1 MIFDLLS
8 LFTVIGLLV
17 KGLKKGASKL
27 SFFVSVGI
35 SILVSGALVPVYMK
49 FMNLPKDVPAA
60 IISFLITFVFAYVII
75 SVPTLIFSVVIGG
88 IVIIFAYG
96 AIVFVLPA
104 GTKNVLI
111 QNSKIYP
118 MLYPLI
124 AQLMNILHFQ
134 IGTP

>member
-27 SFFVSVGI
+27 SLFVSVGI
-35 SILVSGALVPVYMK
+35 SALVSGALIPVYMK

-60 IISFLITFVFAYVII
+60 IISFLITFIFAYVII

-88 IVIIFAYG
+88 IVIIFIYG
-96 AIVFVLPA
+96 VIVFFLPP
-104 GTKNVLI
+104 GIKTVLI

-118 MLYPLI
+118 MLQPLI
-124 AQLMNILHFQ
+124 VQLMNIFHFQ
-134 IGTP
+134 AGTL